1 MANALNMNELIGT
14 SYYFLKQ
21 YFGKDV
27 KNADYNDFLLEGLRQ
42 KLNEKREEKG
52 ITIEEKVEEI
62 MGTQS
67 VGSMVLENKKGDEV
81 AEMNFTELPTLF
93 NNMTTSSVGLEIVP
107 GKVVENMD
115 MKAKEEL
122 NMKIRTVEEKKLK
135 TEQDKKNTELDKKNT
150 ELDKKNTEEENI
162 KTDQEDTETNV
173 EAEKIEKEKAAAEE
187 EEAKDKEITIFIDKI
202 QSTLKQQE
210 KQEQQLKAEQSDI
223 KIKKLTLDARIPSSV
238 FSFLPF
244 SQNPEQKLQEG
255 LIAAAL
261 SKFDNIQNQPPI
273 NEEMKKT
280 YIDNIKN
287 TLINLQNNKKLI
299 EEMNTKFTNVSSQ
312 PEDRE
317 KQITQFTEI
326 KDSLKN
332 IIDNNKIDV
341 SLQDIEDIKTKNK
354 ENMDAY
360 GKIMAKVILK
370 LIELDEKQKKLKS
383 EKEQEEAMKNKSKI
397 EIQNDMEKLDKTITA
412 KKTEINQTIEEINKQ
427 IIDSKYKYVNG
438 DTLENIS
445 SKIEQFNKIIQKL
458 TTESN
463 QLESSYNDIK
473 TQLITLGKNND
484 DAYKKEKGI
493 DNIDPAIEKVKLSI
507 QEAESYNNEL
517 KLQKS
522 KIEGF
527 DNNYKEISTKIDSL
541 QENIN
546 TINTKI
552 NTIKT
557 SSEDNDITKVNQI
570 KNEFETL
577 TKRTTDIT
585 NLYNTIKTMSEIY
598 PKFNDGIK
606 DMENKSKAAETLVEE
621 VRDYLNKLGEN
632 NKPQTTEKKL
642 TL

>member
-1 MANALNMNELIGT
+1 
-14 SYYFLKQ
+14 
-21 YFGKDV
+21 
-27 KNADYNDFLLEGLRQ
+27 
-42 KLNEKREEKG
+42 
-52 ITIEEKVEEI
+52 
-62 MGTQS
+62 
-67 VGSMVLENKKGDEV
+67 
-81 AEMNFTELPTLF
+81 
-93 NNMTTSSVGLEIVP
+93 
-107 GKVVENMD
+107 
-115 MKAKEEL
+115 
-122 NMKIRTVEEKKLK
+122 
-135 TEQDKKNTELDKKNT
+135 
-150 ELDKKNTEEENI
+150 
-162 KTDQEDTETNV
+162 
-173 EAEKIEKEKAAAEE
+173 
-187 EEAKDKEITIFIDKI
+187 
-202 QSTLKQQE
+202 
-210 KQEQQLKAEQSDI
+210 
-223 KIKKLTLDARIPSSV
+223 
-238 FSFLPF
+238 
-244 SQNPEQKLQEG
+244 
-255 LIAAAL
+255 
-261 SKFDNIQNQPPI
+261 
-273 NEEMKKT
+273 
-280 YIDNIKN
+280 
-287 TLINLQNNKKLI
+287 
-299 EEMNTKFTNVSSQ
+299 
-312 PEDRE
+312 
-317 KQITQFTEI
+317 
-326 KDSLKN
+326 
-332 IIDNNKIDV
+332 
-341 SLQDIEDIKTKNK
+341 
-354 ENMDAY
+354 MDAY

-427 IIDSKYKYVNG
+427 IIDSKYKYANG

-445 SKIEQFNKIIQKL
+445 SKIEQLNKITQKL

-507 QEAESYNNEL
+507 QETQSYNNEL

-527 DNNYKEISTKIDSL
+527 DNNYKEISKKIDSL

-557 SSEDNDITKVNQI
+557 SSEDNEITKVNQI

-577 TKRTTDIT
+577 TKRTNDIT
-585 NLYNTIKTMSEIY
+585 NLYNTIKTLSEIY

-606 DMENKSKAAETLVEE
+606 DMENKSKAAETFVEE

-642 TL
+642 TS

>member
-135 TEQDKKNTELDKKNT
+135 TEQDKKNT